1 MTRLTLCPQ
10 FQVRSEGLL
19 DTMTCLMDHLAERQ
33 EEETN
38 FNFIEEKIA
47 RPLIDM
53 GVDITFEQVAG
64 DAPPCGEP
72 SPRGREGSPPR
83 PALWGG
89 GGVPAPPR
97 KNDQNRGEVAAQNK
111 GSNLNFLQ

>member
-64 DAPPCGEP
+64 DAPPRGEGGVPRPVPRCGE
-72 SPRGREGSPPR
+72 
-83 PALWGG
+83 GG
-89 GGVPAPPR
+89 LPAPPR
-97 KNDQNRGEVAAQNK
+97 PVKMIKTA
-111 GSNLNFLQ
+111 GSCGAK

>member
-47 RPLIDM
+47 QPLIDM
-53 GVDITFEQVAG
+53 GVDITFEQVAALNG
-64 DAPPCGEP
+64 HQFMD
-72 SPRGREGSPPR
+72 SSDHTFDLLLGS
-83 PALWGG
+83 LLG
-89 GGVPAPPR
+89 
-97 KNDQNRGEVAAQNK
+97 KHN
-111 GSNLNFLQ
+111 

>member
-64 DAPPCGEP
+64 DAPPAGNPPRGEGRAPRPVPRCGE
-72 SPRGREGSPPR
+72 GGGPR
-83 PALWGG
+83 PA
-89 GGVPAPPR
+89 P
-97 KNDQNRGEVAAQNK
+97 
-111 GSNLNFLQ
+111 